1 MFDIIVEAVMV
12 FVTNPIFVDYGLI
25 GLFLNGVVSSITPF
39 PTEVTTTALILS
51 GGDQFIIFST
61 LSIASIA
68 GGYLGYSIGYGGN
81 SILRRLFYKDPENTS
96 KKGWELFKRHGWVA
110 ILLSSWIPVIGDI
123 IPMAAGA
130 KRYDL
135 TKFTVA
141 ISVGKVSKSAA
152 IVYLSSLVLPHFFP
166 I

>member
-1 MFDIIVEAVMV
+1 MFDAIIEAVMG
-12 FVTNPIFVDYGLI
+12 FVTNPFFVHYGLI

-51 GGDQFIIFST
+51 GHDQSIIFSV
-61 LSIASIA
+61 LSVASII
-68 GGYLGYSIGYGGN
+68 GGYLGYYIGYGGN
-81 SILRRLFYKDPENTS
+81 SCLRRLFYKKPENT
-96 KKGWELFKRHGWVA
+96 KKSQELFKRHGWMA

-135 TKFTVA
+135 RKFTVA
-141 ISVGKVSKSAA
+141 ISVGKLTKSAA
-152 IVYLSSLVLPHFFP
+152 IVYLSGLVLPHFFP